1 MKMLLSS
8 QTVTPAE
15 NMMPKMISNP
25 VFVGMRLFASGSA
38 GIGGAYCFHSFP
50 PTIQNRAMPPK
61 TAVMT
66 RESMR
71 FFRLYSP
78 VYVQISN
85 VWHVI
90 AVKLYRSFLI
100 CIPPLGIGIR

>member
-1 MKMLLSS
+1 
-8 QTVTPAE
+8 
-15 NMMPKMISNP
+15 
-25 VFVGMRLFASGSA
+25 
-38 GIGGAYCFHSFP
+38 
-50 PTIQNRAMPPK
+50 MPPK

-78 VYVQISN
+78 VYFQISN
-85 VWHVI
+85 VLHVI